1 MNKVIVLACICALG
15 CGARPESRRT
25 EHVIVAQEAAGS
37 AAIERCAAPPSG
49 FEVGL
54 LPEGWS
60 KVPRSECGNLGE
72 ARSAR
77 YEDPVLGASMTITLL
92 TPSDSPSNALC
103 REGEVMRKDGWSVH
117 SLDDDESNGIVALAA
132 YKDTPHGTFESLV
145 RAVAYTACPDGSPL
159 CIVVFAGRWPLDR
172 ADDGR
177 FTYDIIEG
185 SLVITKESAP

>member
-1 MNKVIVLACICALG
+1 MHKSIVLVCIGMLG
-15 CGARPESRRT
+15 CGARPEFRDADRA
-25 EHVIVAQEAAGS
+25 IAAQEAAGGHAVETCS
-37 AAIERCAAPPSG
+37 TVPSG

-60 KVPRSECGNLGE
+60 KVPGSECRNIGE

-92 TPSDSPSNALC
+92 AFSDSPSGALR
-103 REGEVMRKDGWSVH
+103 REGESMRAHGWSVH
-117 SLDDDESNGIVALAA
+117 ALDDDESNGVVALAG
-132 YKDTPHGTFESLV
+132 YKDMPQGTFESLV
-145 RAVAYTACPDGSPL
+145 RAVAYPTCPTGMPL
-159 CIVVFAGRWPLDR
+159 CVAVFAGRWPLDR

-185 SLVITKESAP
+185 SFTIIKESTP